1 MRKFLLAATIL
12 APFAV
17 APAFAG
23 GGSGGGMISGDG
35 NLATTSAGSSA
46 TVGSVQGTAAQAK
59 AAGNGGVIVGAV
71 SANHTSVATTAA
83 GQAGPQGS
91 ATRTTA
97 TQANV
102 GGTVA
107 AGLAV
112 NKDGGRDAGPK
123 ASTASVQGNGAS
135 GSAGGGQT
143 SMARGGAAATAANMN
158 LGGFVKVEPPQH
170 GGGSR

>member
-23 GGSGGGMISGDG
+23 GGSGGGMISGDSD
-35 NLATTSAGSSA
+35 LATTSAGSSA
-46 TVGSVQGTAAQAK
+46 RLAASKVPRPAK

-71 SANHTSVATTAA
+71 SGNHTSVATTAA

-91 ATRTTA
+91 ATQTTA

-112 NKDGGRDAGPK
+112 NKDGGRDAGPR

-143 SMARGGAAATAANMN
+143 SMAPAVPLR
-158 LGGFVKVEPPQH
+158 PPPT
-170 GGGSR
+170 

>member
-83 GQAGPQGS
+83 GQA
-91 ATRTTA
+91 
-97 TQANV
+97 
-102 GGTVA
+102 
-107 AGLAV
+107 AGLCHSDDSDPGQCRR
-112 NKDGGRDAGPK
+112 NRGRG
-123 ASTASVQGNGAS
+123 T
-135 GSAGGGQT
+135 GGQQGRR
-143 SMARGGAAATAANMN
+143 A
-158 LGGFVKVEPPQH
+158 
-170 GGGSR
+170 